1 MKKVLLLMLI
11 AAVMMGSGC
20 MTLNI
25 LLPESESTLTA
36 MPEKKEPLN
45 TAEQGKVPEKSEEPE
60 KSRQSLNAEYNLKIK
75 ASLKDGRETK
85 ETKRL
90 FEEWLRESYGEYES
104 RLTEELTQEEGYLFY
119 YLESWTENDYCDVT
133 SLTDEEMAHS
143 AIGYFASANSDRCF
157 KRYGFGYEEFDGYYS
172 KVSLATVEAIAEN
185 VYGRECN
192 IHDNP
197 GGAGEEAGEGY
208 LLYTLGD
215 APEIDV
221 YPRRAYELDW
231 QTRYIIFDSDNFFE
245 ETIYR
250 DVTGIVVVR
259 NDASVFGYNVIAARG
274 YLWEK

>member
-119 YLESWTENDYCDVT
+119 DLESWTENDYCDVT

-172 KVSLATVEAIAEN
+172 KVGFETVKRLVESL
-185 VYGRECN
+185 YGRGYASSDYPHWGSEETEQNQYVC
-192 IHDNP
+192 
-197 GGAGEEAGEGY
+197 EAGA
-208 LLYTLGD
+208 D
-215 APEIDV
+215 APEEDIFVESV
-221 YPRRAYELDW
+221 YEVDEGVY
-231 QTRYIIFDSDNFFE
+231 YVIFGQEKLPDGTES
-245 ETIYR
+245 
-250 DVTGIVVVR
+250 DVTGMVIQR
-259 NDASVFGYNVIAARG
+259 NSESAFGYNVIAARG
-274 YLWEK
+274 YC